1 MAQKKTTKTKHSKAK
16 NPSKSKSPK
25 SKPAKKVQPKKAARL
40 KGVDIASAKAPNEG
54 KTGTPAAAA
63 AVADRRRSKRPLEK
77 WEEDLDAI
85 VHKLA
90 KEQKPHRLPVI
101 GDIFRAAAKLA
112 MESPGTLNLKITA
125 TTIKELRFSFKTFYP
140 HRHRPKI
147 TMFGSARV
155 PAGTPLYNFARDFAA
170 EAARREYMI
179 ITGGGPGI
187 MAAGNEGAEEK
198 SGFGLNI
205 RLPFEQTHN
214 PFLDD
219 ENMLIH
225 YKYFFTRKLFL
236 VKEAWAFAFFPGG
249 FGTFDEA
256 FEVLTL
262 IQTGKSNLIPVVMV
276 EPEGFG
282 FWTNLVK
289 FLYETVLHD
298 GFIAESDKNLY
309 RIFHTPKEALDHID
323 HFYSTYHSMRFTR
336 DRAVVRLKKQLS
348 PAVVKQLNEKFG
360 FLAKGGEIKTSG
372 PLAEEGNEP
381 ELAKLPRLVF
391 PYDRRDYGS
400 LRAFIDFINDH
411 AI

>member
-1 MAQKKTTKTKHSKAK
+1 MAQKKTKHSKAK
-16 NPSKSKSPK
+16 SVKSSK
-25 SKPAKKVQPKKAARL
+25 AKKSVKPKASSAA
-40 KGVDIASAKAPNEG
+40 VSAAKAPNAG
-54 KTGTPAAAA
+54 KTGTPT
-63 AVADRRRSKRPLEK
+63 AVTKGIERRKSKRPLEK
-77 WEEDLDAI
+77 WEEELDAM
-85 VHKLA
+85 VHQLA

-140 HRHRPKI
+140 HRHKPKI

-289 FLYETVLHD
+289 FLYDTVLHD
-298 GFIAESDKNLY
+298 GFISESDKNLY
-309 RIFHTPKEALDHID
+309 RIFHTTKEALDHID

-336 DRAVVRLKKQLS
+336 DRAVVRLKRPLKDS
-348 PAVVKQLNEKFG
+348 VIKQLNEKFG
-360 FLAKGGEIKTSG
+360 FLAKGGEIKASG